1 MRDFMRTSLLVLMIA
16 LALAGCG
23 RETPSVLATEEGP
36 ETQAPAV
43 SEVGQAVE
51 PAKPADIEL
60 PLDGVI
66 DVEDAALTAKVKT
79 RLMADSRVGGLSI
92 DVGGQNGIV
101 TLKGSVKDEKEKAA
115 AEEVA
120 RATEGVTDVVN
131 MITPGT
137 GGTP

>member
-1 MRDFMRTSLLVLMIA
+1 MRNLRLLLMMA

-23 RETPSVLATEEGP
+23 RETPAVVATEEGP

-43 SEVGQAVE
+43 AEVGQAVE
-51 PAKPADIEL
+51 PADSEL
-60 PLDGVI
+60 PV

-79 RLMADSRVGGLSI
+79 RLMADSRVAALDI

-101 TLKGSVKDEKEKAA
+101 TLKGSVKDEQEKAA

>member
-23 RETPSVLATEEGP
+23 RETPAVLATEEGP

-43 SEVGQAVE
+43 AEVGQAVE
-51 PAKPADIEL
+51 PADPEVA
-60 PLDGVI
+60 V
-66 DVEDAALTAKVKT
+66 DVEDAALTVRVKT
-79 RLMADSRVGGLSI
+79 RLMVDSRVGALDI

-101 TLKGSVKDEKEKAA
+101 TLKGNVKDEQEKAA

-131 MITPGT
+131 MIIPGT

>member
-1 MRDFMRTSLLVLMIA
+1 MLLMMA

-23 RETPSVLATEEGP
+23 RETPAVVAKEEGP
-36 ETQAPAV
+36 ETQAPAAA
-43 SEVGQAVE
+43 EVGQAVE
-51 PAKPADIEL
+51 PAKPAEIEL
-60 PLDGVI
+60 SM
-66 DVEDAALTAKVKT
+66 DVEDAALTARVKT
-79 RLMADSRVGGLSI
+79 RLMADSRVAALDI

-101 TLKGSVKDEKEKAA
+101 TLKGSAKDEKEKAA

-120 RATEGVTDVVN
+120 RGTEGVTDVVN

>member
-1 MRDFMRTSLLVLMIA
+1 VIA

-23 RETPSVLATEEGP
+23 RETPAVVAKEEGP

-43 SEVGQAVE
+43 SDVGQAVE
-51 PAKPADIEL
+51 PAQPEDIEL
-60 PLDGVI
+60 PVEI

-79 RLMADSRVGGLSI
+79 RLMADSRVGALDI

-101 TLKGSVKDEKEKAA
+101 TLKGSVKDEQEKAA

>member
-1 MRDFMRTSLLVLMIA
+1 MRNLRLLLMMA

-23 RETPSVLATEEGP
+23 RETPAVVATEEGP
-36 ETQAPAV
+36 ETQAPAAA
-43 SEVGQAVE
+43 EVGQAVE
-51 PAKPADIEL
+51 PADSEL
-60 PLDGVI
+60 PV
-66 DVEDAALTAKVKT
+66 DVEDAALTARVKT
-79 RLMADSRVGGLSI
+79 RLMADSRVGALDI

-101 TLKGSVKDEKEKAA
+101 TLKGRVKDEQEKAA

-120 RATEGVTDVVN
+120 RQTEGVTDVVN

>member
-1 MRDFMRTSLLVLMIA
+1 MWELLLVLMIA
-16 LALAGCG
+16 LGLAGCG
-23 RETPSVLATEEGP
+23 RETPAVVGTKVPTEEGP

-51 PAKPADIEL
+51 PADSEV

-79 RLMADSRVGGLSI
+79 RLMADSRVAALNI

-101 TLKGSVKDEKEKAA
+101 TLKGSVKDEQEKAA

>member
-1 MRDFMRTSLLVLMIA
+1 MWKSLLVLMFA

-23 RETPSVLATEEGP
+23 RETPAVLATEEGP

-60 PLDGVI
+60 PVEI

-79 RLMADSRVGGLSI
+79 RLMADSRVAALDI

-101 TLKGSVKDEKEKAA
+101 TLKGNVKDEEEKAA

>member
-1 MRDFMRTSLLVLMIA
+1 MRNLRLFLMMA

-23 RETPSVLATEEGP
+23 RETPAVVASEEGP
-36 ETQAPAV
+36 ETQAPAAA
-43 SEVGQAVE
+43 EVGQAVE

-60 PLDGVI
+60 PI
-66 DVEDAALTAKVKT
+66 DVEDAALTARVKT
-79 RLMADSRVGGLSI
+79 RLMADSRVGALDI

-101 TLKGSVKDEKEKAA
+101 TLKGSVKDEQEKAA

-120 RATEGVTDVVN
+120 RGTEGVTDVVN

>member
-1 MRDFMRTSLLVLMIA
+1 MRKPWLLLMMA

-23 RETPSVLATEEGP
+23 RETPAFVATEEGP
-36 ETQAPAV
+36 ETQAPAAA
-43 SEVGQAVE
+43 EVGQAVE

-60 PLDGVI
+60 PV

-79 RLMADSRVGGLSI
+79 RLMADSRVAALDI

-101 TLKGSVKDEKEKAA
+101 TLKGSVKDEQEKAA

>member
-1 MRDFMRTSLLVLMIA
+1 MRNPWLLLM
-16 LALAGCG
+16 LVVVLAGCG
-23 RETPSVLATEEGP
+23 RETPAVLATEEGP

-43 SEVGQAVE
+43 AEVGQAVE
-51 PAKPADIEL
+51 PAKPAEIEL
-60 PLDGVI
+60 QV

-79 RLMADSRVGGLSI
+79 RLMADSRVGALDI

-137 GGTP
+137 GGRP

>member
-1 MRDFMRTSLLVLMIA
+1 MIT

-23 RETPSVLATEEGP
+23 RETPAVVATEEGP

-43 SEVGQAVE
+43 AEVGQAVE
-51 PAKPADIEL
+51 PADSEL
-60 PLDGVI
+60 

-79 RLMADSRVGGLSI
+79 RLMADSRVAALDI

-101 TLKGSVKDEKEKAA
+101 TLKGNVKDEQEKAA

>member
-1 MRDFMRTSLLVLMIA
+1 MRDFMRTPLLVLMIA
-16 LALAGCG
+16 LALTGCG
-23 RETPSVLATEEGP
+23 RETTAVVGTKVPTEEGP

-51 PAKPADIEL
+51 PADSEL
-60 PLDGVI
+60 PVEI
-66 DVEDAALTAKVKT
+66 DIEDAALTAKVKT
-79 RLMADSRVGGLSI
+79 RLMADSRVGALDI

-101 TLKGSVKDEKEKAA
+101 TLKGNVKDEQEKAA

>member
-1 MRDFMRTSLLVLMIA
+1 MRDFMRTPLLVLMIA
-16 LALAGCG
+16 LALTGCG
-23 RETPSVLATEEGP
+23 RETTAVLATEEGP

-51 PAKPADIEL
+51 PADSEL
-60 PLDGVI
+60 PVEI
-66 DVEDAALTAKVKT
+66 DIEDAALTAKVKT
-79 RLMADSRVGGLSI
+79 RLMADSRVGALDI

-101 TLKGSVKDEKEKAA
+101 TLKGNVKDEQEKAA

>member
-1 MRDFMRTSLLVLMIA
+1 MLLMMA

-23 RETPSVLATEEGP
+23 RETPAVVAKEEGP
-36 ETQAPAV
+36 ETQAPAAA
-43 SEVGQAVE
+43 EVGQAVE

-60 PLDGVI
+60 PI
-66 DVEDAALTAKVKT
+66 DVEDAALTARVKT
-79 RLMADSRVGGLSI
+79 RLMADSRVAALDI

-101 TLKGSVKDEKEKAA
+101 TLKGSAKDEKEKAA

-120 RATEGVTDVVN
+120 RGTEGVTDVVN

>member
-1 MRDFMRTSLLVLMIA
+1 MRKPWLLLMTVV
-16 LALAGCG
+16 ALAGCG
-23 RETPSVLATEEGP
+23 REAPALATEEGP

-43 SEVGQAVE
+43 AEVGQAVE
-51 PAKPADIEL
+51 PADSEL
-60 PLDGVI
+60 PLDVAI
-66 DVEDAALTAKVKT
+66 DVEDAALTARVKT
-79 RLMADSRVGGLSI
+79 RLMADSRVGALDI

-101 TLKGSVKDEKEKAA
+101 TLKGSVKDEQEKAA

-131 MITPGT
+131 MIIPET

>member
-1 MRDFMRTSLLVLMIA
+1 MLLVMA

-23 RETPSVLATEEGP
+23 RETPSAVATKEGP
-36 ETQAPAV
+36 ETQAPAA

-51 PAKPADIEL
+51 PADSEL
-60 PLDGVI
+60 PI
-66 DVEDAALTAKVKT
+66 DVEDAALTARVKT
-79 RLMADSRVGGLSI
+79 RLMADSRVAALDI

-101 TLKGSVKDEKEKAA
+101 TLKGSAKDEKAKAA

-120 RATEGVTDVVN
+120 RETEGVTDVVN

>member
-1 MRDFMRTSLLVLMIA
+1 MLTPLLVLMIA

-23 RETPSVLATEEGP
+23 PETPAVVATEEGP

-60 PLDGVI
+60 PIEI

-79 RLMADSRVGGLSI
+79 RLMADSRVAALDI

-101 TLKGSVKDEKEKAA
+101 TLKGNVKDEQEKAA

>member
-1 MRDFMRTSLLVLMIA
+1 MRNPWLLLMMVV
-16 LALAGCG
+16 ALAGCG
-23 RETPSVLATEEGP
+23 REKPAVVATEEGP

-43 SEVGQAVE
+43 ADVGQAVE
-51 PAKPADIEL
+51 PAKPADLEL
-60 PLDGVI
+60 PV

-79 RLMADSRVGGLSI
+79 RLMADSRVAALDI

-120 RATEGVTDVVN
+120 RGTEGVTDVVN

>member
-1 MRDFMRTSLLVLMIA
+1 MRKPWLLLMMA

-23 RETPSVLATEEGP
+23 RETPAVVATEEGP
-36 ETQAPAV
+36 ETQAPAAA
-43 SEVGQAVE
+43 EVGQAVE

-60 PLDGVI
+60 PL

-79 RLMADSRVGGLSI
+79 RLMADSRVAALDI

-101 TLKGSVKDEKEKAA
+101 TLKGSVKDEQEKAA

-120 RATEGVTDVVN
+120 RATEGVIDVVN

>member
-1 MRDFMRTSLLVLMIA
+1 MRDFMRTPLLMIA

-23 RETPSVLATEEGP
+23 PETPAVVGTKVPTEEGP

-51 PAKPADIEL
+51 PADSEL
-60 PLDGVI
+60 PL

-79 RLMADSRVGGLSI
+79 RLMADSRVAALDI

-101 TLKGSVKDEKEKAA
+101 TLKGNVKDEQEKAA

>member
-1 MRDFMRTSLLVLMIA
+1 MRNSRLLLVFA

-23 RETPSVLATEEGP
+23 RETPAFVGTKVPTEEGP

-51 PAKPADIEL
+51 PADTEL
-60 PLDGVI
+60 PL

-79 RLMADSRVGGLSI
+79 RLIADSRVAALDI

-101 TLKGSVKDEKEKAA
+101 TLKGSVKDEQEKAA

-131 MITPGT
+131 MITS
-137 GGTP
+137 

>member
-1 MRDFMRTSLLVLMIA
+1 MRDFMRTPLLMIA

-23 RETPSVLATEEGP
+23 PETPAILATEEGP

-51 PAKPADIEL
+51 PADSEL
-60 PLDGVI
+60 PL

-79 RLMADSRVGGLSI
+79 RLMADSRVAALDI

-101 TLKGSVKDEKEKAA
+101 TLKGNVKDEQEKAA

>member
-1 MRDFMRTSLLVLMIA
+1 MRNLRLLLMMA

-23 RETPSVLATEEGP
+23 RETPAVVATEEGP
-36 ETQAPAV
+36 ETQAPAAA
-43 SEVGQAVE
+43 EVGQAVE
-51 PAKPADIEL
+51 PADSEL
-60 PLDGVI
+60 PI
-66 DVEDAALTAKVKT
+66 DMEDAALTARVKT
-79 RLMADSRVGGLSI
+79 RLMADSRVAALEI

-101 TLKGSVKDEKEKAA
+101 TLKGSVKDEQEKAA

-120 RATEGVTDVVN
+120 RGTEGVTDVVN

>member
-1 MRDFMRTSLLVLMIA
+1 MRDFMRTPLQVLMIA

-23 RETPSVLATEEGP
+23 RETPALATEEGP

-60 PLDGVI
+60 AV
-66 DVEDAALTAKVKT
+66 DVEDAALTARVKT
-79 RLMADSRVGGLSI
+79 RLMADSRVGALDI

-101 TLKGSVKDEKEKAA
+101 TLKGNVKDEQEKAA

-131 MITPGT
+131 MIIPGT

>member
-1 MRDFMRTSLLVLMIA
+1 MWNLLLVLMIA

-23 RETPSVLATEEGP
+23 RETPAVLATEEGP
-36 ETQAPAV
+36 ETQAPAAA
-43 SEVGQAVE
+43 EVGQAVE
-51 PAKPADIEL
+51 PAEE
-60 PLDGVI
+60 VEI

-79 RLMADSRVGGLSI
+79 RLLADSRVGGLDI

-101 TLKGSVKDEKEKAA
+101 TLKGNVKDEQEKAA

>member
-1 MRDFMRTSLLVLMIA
+1 MWKSLLLLMIA

-23 RETPSVLATEEGP
+23 REAPAVLATEEGP

-60 PLDGVI
+60 PI
-66 DVEDAALTAKVKT
+66 EIEVEEAALTAKVKT
-79 RLMADSRVGGLSI
+79 RLMADSRVGALDI

-101 TLKGSVKDEKEKAA
+101 TLTGSVKDEKEKAA

-120 RATEGVTDVVN
+120 RGTEGVTDVVN

-137 GGTP
+137 GGRP